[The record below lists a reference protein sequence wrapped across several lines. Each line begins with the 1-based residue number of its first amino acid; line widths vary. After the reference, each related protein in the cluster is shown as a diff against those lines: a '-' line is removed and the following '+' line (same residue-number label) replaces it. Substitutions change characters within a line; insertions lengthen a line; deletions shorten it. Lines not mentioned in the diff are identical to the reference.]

1 MKDNNWFYKDLSTGF
16 EFFVPFDQFY
26 VYRMGGFNLS
36 RGYILEIH
44 SFFCHGRNRMVR
56 SVYCKRQN
64 CRIKGG
70 RGVQ

>member
-1 MKDNNWFYKDLSTGF
+1 LKDNNWFYKDLSTGF

-44 SFFCHGRNRMVR
+44 SFFLSRKEQDGAQCVLQ
-56 SVYCKRQN
+56 KT
-64 CRIKGG
+64 KL
-70 RGVQ
+70 